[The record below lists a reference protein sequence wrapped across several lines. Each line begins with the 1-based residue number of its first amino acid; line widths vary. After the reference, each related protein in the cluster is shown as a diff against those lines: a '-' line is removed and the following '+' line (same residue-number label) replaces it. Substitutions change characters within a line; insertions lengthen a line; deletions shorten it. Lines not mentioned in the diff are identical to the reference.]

1 MDKQKVGQ
9 RLRELRGRRTLE
21 EVANALGIARQSLW
35 AYETGLRSP
44 RDPLK
49 VKIARYYRKTVQ
61 QIFFTD

>member
-21 EVANALGIARQSLW
+21 EVANALGISRQSLW
-35 AYETGLRSP
+35 AYETGFRVP

-61 QIFFTD
+61 QIFFAE